1 MPFWHFKYSCSS
13 FVNWNI
19 KSVGN
24 LSIFLFTCRFIC
36 DTSTWYSWDKSLSS
50 ITCFPL
56 IVKILSSIFSLAFFN
71 VHSVVCYNVSWT
83 ALRKIREVCGKL
95 GCSIG
100 PTGLHLG
107 PFDLATYSANSCS
120 ISSSQ
125 SQRFSSPTCLTMLR
139 LIQRMSW
146 MPIWL
151 NVPLISEP
159 SIEFPKVL
167 S

>member
-56 IVKILSSIFSLAFFN
+56 IVKILSSIFSLASSMFIVLYVIMFHGR
-71 VHSVVCYNVSWT
+71 HSERSARFV
-83 ALRKIREVCGKL
+83 GKL

-125 SQRFSSPTCLTMLR
+125 SHRFSSPTCLTMLR